1 MKQNN
6 QELQKEVLKE
16 ITNLAIAQKEKAQL
30 EVIQALEEV
39 KIAQI
44 KTQVIEIGANEII
57 SSEPKEITKEEDI
70 KIEDVKKR
78 GN

>member
-1 MKQNN
+1 MKI
-6 QELQKEVLKE
+6 LKE

-30 EVIQALEEV
+30 EVTQALEEV

-70 KIEDVKKR
+70 KIEDSKKR
-78 GN
+78 GY

>member
-1 MKQNN
+1 M
-6 QELQKEVLKE
+6 
-16 ITNLAIAQKEKAQL
+16 T
-30 EVIQALEEV
+30 QALEEV

-70 KIEDVKKR
+70 KIEDSKREDVKIEERIIVSSKTVRLFWKKR
-78 GN
+78 LFSNYH

>member
-1 MKQNN
+1 MKQSN
-6 QELQKEVLKE
+6 QVPQMKILKE

-70 KIEDVKKR
+70 KIED
-78 GN
+78 